1 MKIHKDFREAS
12 RKSWGV
18 TVEQGEGLSIDQ
30 LQTGALLRIA
40 DAVEKVA
47 ADHDRLRK
55 ELEHQTDRATIAF
68 QHLEIS
74 QRSNRALRGYLKRL
88 KRKAAP

>member
-1 MKIHKDFREAS
+1 MKIHKDFKEES
-12 RKSWGV
+12 RKNYGV
-18 TVEQGEGLSIDQ
+18 TVELGEGLSLEQ
-30 LQTGALLRIA
+30 LRIGALLRIA

-47 ADHDRLRK
+47 ANHDTLRK

-68 QHLEIS
+68 QHLEKV

-88 KRKAAP
+88 KRKATP